1 MSVSFEKKNS
11 NLSYSFNNTLT
22 TQAHL
27 HKEIEMVYII
37 DGESYAYIDKKE
49 YLLKTG
55 DVFIVFPYQ
64 IHSYTTLE
72 KGEFLI
78 MIFSPETLFSMEKL
92 FLTNRP
98 ETNLIHNEHIID
110 LIKRLLAADKSFFH
124 DNIVLGYLNIIIPNI
139 IKPFKLFPFT
149 DVNSSSISTLVD
161 YCSEHYTEDLS
172 LEIVSEK
179 IHLSKYHISKLMNNT
194 LNISFTEYINN
205 LRIIKACDLLKNTD
219 KKIAYISNEVGFGTI
234 RSFNRLW
241 AIRRQIT
248 ESTFKNYK
256 DTFRYSAYSAF

>member
-27 HKEIEMVYII
+27 HKEIEMIYII
-37 DGESYAYIDKKE
+37 DGESYAYIDKKD

-55 DVFIVFPYQ
+55 DIFIVFPYQ

-72 KGEFLI
+72 KGNFLI

-98 ETNLIHNEHIID
+98 ETNLIHDEFIID
-110 LIKRLLAADKSFFH
+110 LIKRLIAADKNFFH

-139 IKPFKLFPFT
+139 IKPMKLFPFT
-149 DVNSSSISTLVD
+149 DVNSSSISTIVD
-161 YCSEHYTEDLS
+161 YCSEHYTEDLN
-172 LEIVSEK
+172 LDTISEK
-179 IHLSKYHISKLMNNT
+179 IHLCKYHISKVMNNT

-219 KKIAYISNEVGFGTI
+219 EKIAYISNEVGFGTI
-234 RSFNRLW
+234 RSFNR
-241 AIRRQIT
+241 AFCMIMGDT
-248 ESTFKNYK
+248 PTNYRK
-256 DTFRYSAYSAF
+256 HIQKL